1 MSLPKIVMTRS
12 CKVCSS
18 GSKDAKFSSRT
29 LVVDKMAERLR
40 RWPAICT
47 TGRVGKLLGS
57 ARVSSNLTLVEIFR
71 RAKFQPTFVGKNTF
85 CLTEQTH

>member
-18 GSKDAKFSSRT
+18 GSKDAKFSFRT

-40 RWPAICT
+40 RWPAMCT

-57 ARVSSNLTLVEIFR
+57 ARVSSNLTLVEIFWYLLLL
-71 RAKFQPTFVGKNTF
+71 APT
-85 CLTEQTH
+85 